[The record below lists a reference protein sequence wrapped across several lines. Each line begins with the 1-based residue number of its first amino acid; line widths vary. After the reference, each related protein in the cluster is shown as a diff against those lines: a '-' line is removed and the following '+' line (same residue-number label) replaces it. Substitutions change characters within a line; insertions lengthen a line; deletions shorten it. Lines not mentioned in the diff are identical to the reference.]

1 MDDAPG
7 SAVPAPTGRPP
18 PPARSGSTPRPAT
31 ARRQRQ
37 PLLFLVDHARRH
49 ATPCFRSPR
58 CAPPGEPGPSLPV
71 SVVDGAPAACTI
83 DLSVRG
89 TISPCTFAYA
99 TPSRLTVT
107 GLYVELV
114 GDCGHRSVGCWTGR
128 GVMPLHHACGTIRP
142 GLCGSRS
149 QKRRLS
155 EP

>member
-1 MDDAPG
+1 MHRG
-7 SAVPAPTGRPP
+7 
-18 PPARSGSTPRPAT
+18 PRFQPRQV
-31 ARRQRQ
+31 ARRLRHGAAVH
-37 PLLFLVDHARRH
+37 LVLPPRGDSDSPSCFWLTTLGVTPHLASGRRGVH
-49 ATPCFRSPR
+49 H
-58 CAPPGEPGPSLPV
+58 PGEPGPSLPV